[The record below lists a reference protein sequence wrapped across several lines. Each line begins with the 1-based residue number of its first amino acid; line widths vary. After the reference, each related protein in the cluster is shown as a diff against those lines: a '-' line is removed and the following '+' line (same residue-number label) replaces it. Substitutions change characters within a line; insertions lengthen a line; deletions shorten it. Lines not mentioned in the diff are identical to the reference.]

1 MAMIN
6 QAFRYAYEPFVFGKH
21 KDKDNRA
28 TYAKTMKYFII
39 FTLLA
44 FLAVIAYLDIL
55 KYIIA
60 PGYWPGL
67 RVVPIV
73 MVAEI
78 MMGVYFNLSFWYKL
92 IDKTIWGAWFS
103 GIGCVVLIAVN
114 VIFVPQYGYIACAW
128 AGVAG
133 YGTAM
138 LLSYFVGQRYYP
150 INYPLKSI
158 AVYVAMT
165 ALFYT
170 VMTLQP
176 ESWGIGVKLAINTV
190 CLLLFLAHVLYH
202 EFYSVRFKK
211 TPEVEQ
217 ETK

>member
-1 MAMIN
+1 MAMIT

-28 TYAKTMKYFII
+28 TYAKAMKYFII

-78 MMGVYFNLSFWYKL
+78 MMGIYFNLSFWYKL

-176 ESWGIGVKLAINTV
+176 ESWGMGVKLAINTV